1 LRSCDADGG
10 LLGMDVHGKV
20 IGKTHV
26 PVTRVRNLELNLE
39 ATMGTPEDNR
49 DLEITDWDGSLH
61 RRIK

>member
-26 PVTRVRNLELNLE
+26 PVTRVRNLELDLE
-39 ATMGTPEDNR
+39 ATMGKSEDNR
-49 DLEITDWDGSLH
+49 DLEKSDWDVSLH